1 MELDF
6 TASLND
12 LMSSPNITE
21 MMDEEHLDTIGMR
34 VVQEYEMD
42 RTSRQDWEKKM
53 EDSMK
58 LALQVVEA
66 KSFPWP
72 NSSNVKFPLITI
84 AALQF
89 HARAYP
95 ALIPGKDIVK
105 CRVNTVDPDGM
116 KQLRAERIEDH
127 MSYQLLE
134 QDENWED
141 QMDKVLITTPI
152 IGCSFKKTYWSPRI
166 KSNISE
172 MVLARDLVVDYWT
185 KSLDTA
191 NRITHVLFLNRN
203 DIQERIGRG
212 LYQDVDLGL
221 AQPKDANPV
230 RDQAQGVHPA
240 NEDRDMPYEI
250 LEQHRYMDLDG
261 DGYAEPYIV
270 TVHKDSK
277 KVLRILANYFEDS
290 IERVSNR
297 IVYIKPEQYF
307 TKFSFIPS
315 PDGGFYDLGF
325 GVLLGP
331 LNESINT
338 LVNQLIDAGTMS
350 VTAGGFLGRG
360 LKIRGGNQSFAPL
373 EWKHVETTGDDIRK
387 NIFPLPVRE
396 PSQVLFTLLSLLINY
411 GERIGS
417 ATDVMV
423 GENPGQNTPA
433 ETSRNMMEQG
443 MKIFTGIFKRVY
455 RSLKQEFKL
464 HYRLNQ
470 LYLDN
475 KVTFGTKTVLLEDYN
490 GPIEDITPSADPNIV
505 SDGQRVNQASAVL
518 QAAHTS
524 PGFNLYEANKRY
536 LEALKVPSIDLIL
549 PDPKGPNA
557 VPPPQNPKVQIEQMK
572 MQAKQA
578 ELQAKQADMQLKG
591 KLAAMKLMQ
600 EAEVKQAMVMKLQ
613 AEATKLLAEA
623 NGVDTGHQIALINA
637 QIGAEKAHRDSLFR
651 AAETMMKAIELDKKE
666 EMNEVS
672 DNFGG
677 LPGMES
683 KSSNQNVSE
692 SPVQQ

>member
-6 TASLND
+6 KADLSE
-12 LMSSPNITE
+12 LMSSPNIAE
-21 MMDEEHLDTIGMR
+21 MMDETQLDTIGHR
-34 VVQEYEMD
+34 VVLEYEMD
-42 RTSRQDWEKKM
+42 RQSRQEWEKRM

-58 LALQVVEA
+58 LALQVVEQ

-72 NSSNVKFPLITI
+72 NASNVKFPLITI

-116 KQLRAERIEDH
+116 KTLRAQRIEEH

-134 QDENWED
+134 QDEEWED
-141 QMDKVLITTPI
+141 QMDKVLISTPI
-152 IGCSFKKTYWSPRI
+152 IGCSFKKTYFSQRI
-166 KSNISE
+166 KGNKSD

-185 KSLDTA
+185 KSLETA
-191 NRITHVLFLNRN
+191 TRITHVLYMNNN
-203 DIQERIGRG
+203 DLHERIARG
-212 LYQDVDLGL
+212 LYREVDLQRPQAKDPHPGL
-221 AQPKDANPV
+221 DKQ
-230 RDQAQGVHPA
+230 QGIYPS
-240 NEDRDMPYEI
+240 NEDPQIPYEV
-250 LEQHRYMDLDG
+250 LEQHRYIDLDG

-270 TVHKDSK
+270 TVAKDSK
-277 KVLRILANYFEDS
+277 KVLRILANFYEGN
-290 IERVSNR
+290 IERVNGT
-297 IVYIKPEQYF
+297 IAYISPEQYF

-387 NIFPLPVRE
+387 NVFPLPVRE

-417 ATDVMV
+417 ATEIMV

-433 ETSRNMMEQG
+433 ETSRNMVEQG
-443 MKIFTGIFKRVY
+443 MKIFTGIFKRVH
-455 RSLKQEFKL
+455 RSLKQELRK

-470 LYLDN
+470 LYLD
-475 KVTFGTKTVLLEDYN
+475 KQVTFGSKKVLAEDYA
-490 GPIEDITPSADPNIV
+490 GPIEDITPTADPNVV
-505 SDGQRVNQASAVL
+505 SDSQRLMQAQAVL
-518 QAAHTS
+518 QAAHGS
-524 PGFNLYEANKRY
+524 PGYNLYEANKRY
-536 LEALKVPSIDLIL
+536 LQALKVQAIDVLL
-549 PDPKGPNA
+549 PDPAGPNA
-557 VPPPQNPKVQIEQMK
+557 VPPPQNPKVEIEKMK
-572 MQAKQA
+572 LQSKQA
-578 ELQAKQADMQLKG
+578 EMQLNA
-591 KLAAMKLMQ
+591 KLAGLELMQ
-600 EAEVKQAMVMKLQ
+600 KAELIEAQVTKLQ
-613 AEATKLLAEA
+613 AEAAKLLAEA
-623 NGVDTGHQIALINA
+623 DGVDTGHQIALLNA
-637 QIGAEKAHRDSLFR
+637 QIGAQKAHKDSLIK
-651 AAETMMKAIELDKKE
+651 AAQTMLKAVEVDRE
-666 EMNEVS
+666 GVMNEASGDASRVS
-672 DNFGG
+672 G
-677 LPGMES
+677 LVKP
-683 KSSNQNVSE
+683 SSNEGAAQGT
-692 SPVQQ
+692 PQQ

>member
-1 MELDF
+1 
-6 TASLND
+6 
-12 LMSSPNITE
+12 
-21 MMDEEHLDTIGMR
+21 
-34 VVQEYEMD
+34 
-42 RTSRQDWEKKM
+42 
-53 EDSMK
+53 
-58 LALQVVEA
+58 
-66 KSFPWP
+66 
-72 NSSNVKFPLITI
+72 
-84 AALQF
+84 
-89 HARAYP
+89 
-95 ALIPGKDIVK
+95 
-105 CRVNTVDPDGM
+105 
-116 KQLRAERIEDH
+116 
-127 MSYQLLE
+127 
-134 QDENWED
+134 
-141 QMDKVLITTPI
+141 
-152 IGCSFKKTYWSPRI
+152 
-166 KSNISE
+166 
-172 MVLARDLVVDYWT
+172 
-185 KSLDTA
+185 
-191 NRITHVLFLNRN
+191 
-203 DIQERIGRG
+203 
-212 LYQDVDLGL
+212 
-221 AQPKDANPV
+221 
-230 RDQAQGVHPA
+230 
-240 NEDRDMPYEI
+240 
-250 LEQHRYMDLDG
+250 
-261 DGYAEPYIV
+261 
-270 TVHKDSK
+270 
-277 KVLRILANYFEDS
+277 
-290 IERVSNR
+290 
-297 IVYIKPEQYF
+297 
-307 TKFSFIPS
+307 
-315 PDGGFYDLGF
+315 
-325 GVLLGP
+325 
-331 LNESINT
+331 

-387 NIFPLPVRE
+387 NVFPLPVRE
-396 PSQVLFTLLSLLINY
+396 PSQVLFTLLSLLISY

-443 MKIFTGIFKRVY
+443 MKIFSGIFKRVY

-505 SDGQRVNQASAVL
+505 SDGQRVNQATAVL
-518 QAAHTS
+518 QAAHSS
-524 PGFNLYEANKRY
+524 PGFNLYEVNKRY

-637 QIGAEKAHRDSLFR
+637 QIGAERAHRDSLFR

-672 DNFGG
+672 DNLGG
-677 LPGMES
+677 LPGME
-683 KSSNQNVSE
+683 KPASNE
-692 SPVQQ
+692 SVPQSPQQQ

>member
-1 MELDF
+1 MNLDF
-6 TASLND
+6 TAPLEE
-12 LMSSPNITE
+12 LLVSPNIAE
-21 MMDEEHLDTIGMR
+21 MLDDQSLETIGMR
-34 VVQEYEMD
+34 SVQEYEMD

-116 KQLRAERIEDH
+116 KQFRAERIENH

-152 IGCSFKKTYWSPRI
+152 IGCSFKKTYWSQRS
-166 KSNISE
+166 KSNVSE
-172 MVLARDLVVDYWT
+172 LVLARDLVVDYWT

-191 NRITHVLFLNRN
+191 NRITQVIYLTKN
-203 DIQERIGRG
+203 DLRERTVRG
-212 LYQDVDLGL
+212 IYRDIDLGQ
-221 AQPKDANPV
+221 AQPKDPNPV
-230 RDQAQGVHPA
+230 RDQAQGVHPS
-240 NEDRDMPYEI
+240 NDDRDMPYEV
-250 LEQHRYMDLDG
+250 LEQHRYIDLDG

-277 KVLRILANYFEDS
+277 KVLRIVANYFDDS
-290 IERVSNR
+290 IERVRGS
-297 IVYIKPEQYF
+297 IVFIKPEQYF

-360 LKIRGGNQSFAPL
+360 IKIRGGNQSFAPL

-387 NIFPLPVRE
+387 NVFPLPVRE

-433 ETSRNMMEQG
+433 ETSRNMVEQG
-443 MKIFTGIFKRVY
+443 MKIFTGIFKRVH
-455 RSLKQEFKL
+455 RSLKQEFKK

-475 KVTFGTKTVLLEDYN
+475 KVTFGSQTVLREDYN
-490 GPIEDITPSADPNIV
+490 GPIEDITPASDPNVV
-505 SDGQRVNQASAVL
+505 SDSQRISQATAVL
-518 QAAHTS
+518 QAAHSS

-536 LEALKVPSIDLIL
+536 LEALKVPAIDKVL
-549 PDPKGPNA
+549 PDPKGQDA
-557 VPPPQNPKVQIEQMK
+557 VPPPQNPKVEIEKMK
-572 MQAKQA
+572 LQARQA
-578 ELQAKQADMQLKG
+578 EMQLNG

-600 EAEVKQAMVMKLQ
+600 EAEVKQAQVRKLQ

-623 NGVDTGHQIALINA
+623 QGVETGHQIALINA

-651 AAETMMKAIELDKKE
+651 AAETMMKAIDLDKGS
-666 EMNEVS
+666 MNEAS
-672 DNFGG
+672 DNGGG
-677 LPGMES
+677 LPGMETPGGNPS
-683 KSSNQNVSE
+683 V
-692 SPVQQ
+692 P

>member
-1 MELDF
+1 MNLDF
-6 TASLND
+6 TASIDELIV
-12 LMSSPNITE
+12 SPNIAE
-21 MMDEEHLDTIGMR
+21 MLDDQSLETIGMR
-34 VVQEYEMD
+34 SVQEYEMD

-116 KQLRAERIEDH
+116 KQFRAERIENH

-152 IGCSFKKTYWSPRI
+152 IGCSFKKTYWSQRS
-166 KSNISE
+166 KSNVSE
-172 MVLARDLVVDYWT
+172 LVLARDLVVDYWT

-191 NRITHVLFLNRN
+191 NRITQVIYLTKN
-203 DIQERIGRG
+203 DLRERVVRG
-212 LYQDVDLGL
+212 IYRDIDLGQ
-221 AQPKDANPV
+221 AQPKDPNPV
-230 RDQAQGVHPA
+230 RDQAQGVHPS
-240 NEDRDMPYEI
+240 NDDRDMPYEV
-250 LEQHRYMDLDG
+250 LEQHRYIDLDG

-277 KVLRILANYFEDS
+277 KVLRIVANYFDDS
-290 IERVSNR
+290 IERVRGS
-297 IVYIKPEQYF
+297 IVFIKPEQYF

-360 LKIRGGNQSFAPL
+360 IKIRGGNQSFAPL

-387 NIFPLPVRE
+387 NVFPLPVRE

-433 ETSRNMMEQG
+433 ETSRNMVEQG
-443 MKIFTGIFKRVY
+443 MKIFTGIFKRVH
-455 RSLKQEFKL
+455 RSLKQEFKK

-475 KVTFGTKTVLLEDYN
+475 KVTFGSQTVLREDYN
-490 GPIEDITPSADPNIV
+490 GPIEDITPASDPNVV
-505 SDGQRVNQASAVL
+505 SDSQRISQATAVL
-518 QAAHTS
+518 QAAHGS
-524 PGFNLYEANKRY
+524 PGYNLYEANKRY
-536 LEALKVPSIDLIL
+536 LEALKVPAIDKVL
-549 PDPKGPNA
+549 PDPKGQDA
-557 VPPPQNPKVQIEQMK
+557 VPPPQNPKVEIEKMK
-572 MQAKQA
+572 LQARQA
-578 ELQAKQADMQLKG
+578 EMQLNG

-600 EAEVKQAMVMKLQ
+600 EAEVKQAQVRKLQ

-623 NGVDTGHQIALINA
+623 QGVETGHQIALINA

-651 AAETMMKAIELDKKE
+651 AAETMMKAIDLDKGSIDE
-666 EMNEVS
+666 AGN
-672 DNFGG
+672 NAGG
-677 LPGMES
+677 LPGMEAS
-683 KSSNQNVSE
+683 GGNPSV
-692 SPVQQ
+692 P

>member
-1 MELDF
+1 MNLDF
-6 TASLND
+6 KASIDEL
-12 LMSSPNITE
+12 LVSPNIAE
-21 MMDEEHLDTIGMR
+21 MLDDQSLETIGMR
-34 VVQEYEMD
+34 SVLEYEMD
-42 RTSRQDWEKKM
+42 RQSRQDWEKKM
-53 EDSMK
+53 DDSMK
-58 LALQVVEA
+58 LALQVVEQ

-72 NSSNVKFPLITI
+72 NASNVKFPLITI

-116 KQLRAERIEDH
+116 KQFRAERIENH

-152 IGCSFKKTYWSPRI
+152 IGCSFKKTYWSQRT
-166 KSNISE
+166 KSNVSE
-172 MVLARDLVVDYWT
+172 LVLARDLVVDYWT

-191 NRITHVLFLNRN
+191 NRITHVLYLTKN
-203 DIQERIGRG
+203 DLRERVVRG
-212 LYQDVDLGL
+212 LYREVNLGQ
-221 AQPKDANPV
+221 AQPKDPNPT
-230 RDQAQGVHPA
+230 RDQSQGVYPA
-240 NEDRDMPYEI
+240 NDDRDIPYEI
-250 LEQHRYMDLDG
+250 LEQHRYIDLDG

-277 KVLRILANYFEDS
+277 KVLRIVANFFEEG
-290 IERVSNR
+290 IERVRGS
-297 IVYIKPEQYF
+297 IVFIKPEQYF

-360 LKIRGGNQSFAPL
+360 IKIRGGNQSFAPL

-387 NIFPLPVRE
+387 NVFPLPVRE

-433 ETSRNMMEQG
+433 ETSRNMVEQG
-443 MKIFTGIFKRVY
+443 MKIFTGIFKRVH
-455 RSLKQEFKL
+455 RSLKQEFKK

-475 KVTFGTKTVLLEDYN
+475 KVTFGSKTVLREDYT
-490 GPIEDITPSADPNIV
+490 GPIEDITPASDPNVV
-505 SDGQRVNQASAVL
+505 SDSQRISQATAVL
-518 QAAHTS
+518 QAAHSS
-524 PGFNLYEANKRY
+524 PGFNLYEANRRY
-536 LEALKVPSIDLIL
+536 LEALKVPAIDKIL
-549 PDPKGPNA
+549 PDPKGQDA
-557 VPPPQNPKVQIEQMK
+557 VPPPQNPKVEIEKMK
-572 MQAKQA
+572 LQAKQA
-578 ELQAKQADMQLKG
+578 EMQLNG

-600 EAEVKQAMVMKLQ
+600 EAEVKQAQVRKLQ

-623 NGVDTGHQIALINA
+623 QGVDTGHQIALINA

-651 AAETMMKAIELDKKE
+651 AAETMMKAIELDKGDMTGE
-666 EMNEVS
+666 ASN
-672 DNFGG
+672 NGGG
-677 LPGMES
+677 LPGMEAPGGNPS
-683 KSSNQNVSE
+683 V
-692 SPVQQ
+692 P